1 MSDERDRFL
10 TESMGECWHE
20 YDLGAPVLTCKG
32 GGFVCRKCREFLVSN
47 NDFSTEEDFERLWGW
62 AHSRA
67 DLRSLL
73 DRLSSRPAGP
83 QTRVPRGTHAA
94 GAGPLRVSYAAEVAR
109 L

>member
-20 YDLGAPVLTCKG
+20 YDLDAPVLTCKG

-47 NDFSTEEDFERLWGW
+47 NDFSTEEDFERLLRW
-62 AHSRA
+62 AHARA

-73 DRLSSRPAGP
+73 PRLSNDLPGRKPLSHRERMRLVRALYEFLSR
-83 QTRVPRGTHAA
+83 
-94 GAGPLRVSYAAEVAR
+94 
-109 L
+109 